1 MILRRIDSKGHKTSM
16 EVTPTLARQKRATN
30 ALTAG
35 IVLLIAMF
43 GITNSFQSV
52 VMNRVVDTYHL
63 SGGAQ
68 GIMSSM
74 INIGSILAFLSA
86 PLLQG
91 RVKKTTMLLL
101 ACVLMV
107 ISFFVL
113 GTNSLYA
120 GMIFTSILT
129 GIGFGWIDTNC
140 NAVMVDLHKEN
151 SSSYLGLLHGGFG
164 VGGLIAPIMITALLT
179 IITWQRVSL
188 IMSGIVVVAG
198 LIFLLLL
205 SFSTKASASPVRE
218 KPLTMA
224 VIREFLFHRK
234 NVLLLIAGM
243 LYAITQSGLLIW
255 LVRYMTLR
263 YNAESLGAAA
273 LSIYWVCGTLSRFFA
288 PRLPIRPLK
297 LFLYGTL
304 LSCVFQTIGV
314 LSGSPVVMCVM
325 VGIIGLVTGHCVPM
339 LISEI
344 TAAQTGNTALATS
357 ASLVTM
363 CLMRIIFP
371 VLMGML
377 ADWTSITTMMLTP
390 AVSGALAVLF
400 AYLILRYEHK
410 TAAPVL
416 AK

>member
-1 MILRRIDSKGHKTSM
+1 M
-16 EVTPTLARQKRATN
+16 EASPILARQKRATN

-52 VMNRVVDTYHL
+52 VMNRVVDAYHL

-107 ISFFVL
+107 VSFFVL

-120 GMIFTSILT
+120 GMILASILT

-179 IITWQRVSL
+179 VITWQRVSL

-205 SFSTKASASPVRE
+205 SFSTKSSASPVRE

-234 NVLLLIAGM
+234 NVLLLFAGM

-314 LSGSPVVMCVM
+314 LSGSPIVMCVM

-363 CLMRIIFP
+363 CFMRIIFP

-377 ADWTSITTMMLTP
+377 ADWTSISTMMLTP
-390 AVSGALAVLF
+390 AVSGALAALF
-400 AYLILRYEHK
+400 VYLILRYEHRT
-410 TAAPVL
+410 TAPAI

>member
-1 MILRRIDSKGHKTSM
+1 M
-16 EVTPTLARQKRATN
+16 EVTPTLARQTRATG
-30 ALTAG
+30 ALTSG

-43 GITNSFQSV
+43 GLTNSFQSV
-52 VMNRVVDTYHL
+52 VMNRVVDAYHL
-63 SGGAQ
+63 SGGTQ

-74 INIGSILAFLSA
+74 INIGSILAFLAA

-91 RVKKTTMLLL
+91 RIKKTTMLLA
-101 ACVLMV
+101 ACVLMAV
-107 ISFFVL
+107 SFFLL
-113 GTNSLYA
+113 GTNSLFA
-120 GMIFTSILT
+120 SMMLASVLT

-140 NAVMVDLHKEN
+140 NAVMVDLHEKD

-164 VGGLIAPIMITALLT
+164 VGGLIAPILITALLT
-179 IITWQRVSL
+179 VISWQRVSL
-188 IMSGIVVVAG
+188 IMGAIVIAAG

-205 SFSTKASASPVRE
+205 SFSARRSPSAAPE
-218 KPLTMA
+218 KPLTRA
-224 VIREFLFHRK
+224 AIREFLFHRK
-234 NVLLLIAGM
+234 NVLMLIAGM

-273 LSIYWVCGTLSRFFA
+273 LSIFWVCATLSRFFA

-357 ASLVTM
+357 ATLVTM
-363 CLMRIIFP
+363 CFMRIIFP

-377 ADWTSITTMMLTP
+377 ADWTSVSVMMLTP
-390 AVSGALAVLF
+390 AVSGALAALF
-400 AYLILRYEHK
+400 AFLILRYERK
-410 TAAPVL
+410 SATLAP
-416 AK
+416 AQ

>member
-1 MILRRIDSKGHKTSM
+1 M
-16 EVTPTLARQKRATN
+16 EASPILARQKRATN

-52 VMNRVVDTYHL
+52 VMNRVVDAYHL

-107 ISFFVL
+107 VSFFVL

-120 GMIFTSILT
+120 GMILASILT

-179 IITWQRVSL
+179 VITWQRVSL

-205 SFSTKASASPVRE
+205 SFSTKSSASPVRE

-234 NVLLLIAGM
+234 NVLLLVAGM

-363 CLMRIIFP
+363 CFMRIIFP

-377 ADWTSITTMMLTP
+377 ADWTSISTMMLTP
-390 AVSGALAVLF
+390 AVSGALAALF
-400 AYLILRYEHK
+400 AYLILRYEHRT
-410 TAAPVL
+410 TAL
-416 AK
+416 AIAK